1 MAVGVSYFF
10 SRFCIYRSTPHL
22 TGVYSCL
29 VTIVDWGDGAGMC
42 FIRSENFNVCRLE
55 EKVP

>member
-10 SRFCIYRSTPHL
+10 FSFCIHRSIPHL

-29 VTIVDWGDGAGMC
+29 PTVVDQGDGARMC
-42 FIRSENFNVCRLE
+42 FICSENFNVCRLE
-55 EKVP
+55 EKAT